1 MKVLT
6 FIIKSAVTACLVAAT
21 TGCYRNVVSG
31 EVVDMMGEALPGVA
45 VTVPGTPYQ
54 DLTNT
59 LGLYAVRVEPGRTK
73 LKFSKTGYTSSELM
87 LEEVVRGRRKAP
99 VVTLWNL
106 PRGKGVFF
114 LEGNRYHAIESVRP
128 GTYGKFLG
136 TEAAPQTMTSDARP
150 RIIAH
155 RMPETGA
162 TLVRM
167 DFFPVTVPQP
177 DNTGGIYDIWAPR
190 ETWPLVSEVID
201 MPDKVLVELKLQSDL
216 EPGAYAIHWGAL
228 DTARPREPEM
238 YFFTFEPEEDRH
250 EVQPNESSD
259 RHEGEAD
266 DKNAVETPKK
276 SDASESG
283 LALPD
288 LSDAGT

>member
-1 MKVLT
+1 MRDVTL
-6 FIIKSAVTACLVAAT
+6 IIKAVAAVLLVTAT

-31 EVVDMMGEALPGVA
+31 EVVDMLGEALPGVA

-59 LGLYAVRVEPGRTK
+59 LGAYAVRVEPGHTT
-73 LKFSKTGYTSSELM
+73 LKFSKTGYTSSELL
-87 LEEVVRGRRKAP
+87 LEESVKGRWKAP
-99 VVTLWNL
+99 VITLWNL

-136 TEAAPQTMTSDARP
+136 TEVAPQTTTSNARP

-167 DFFPVTVPQP
+167 DYFPVTVPQP

-190 ETWPLVSEVID
+190 ETLPLVSEVID
-201 MPDKVLVELKLQSDL
+201 MPDKLLVELKLQSDL
-216 EPGAYAIHWGAL
+216 EPGVYAIHWGAL

-238 YFFTFEPEEDRH
+238 YFFSFESDEDEHGVPPQGASAEHRT
-250 EVQPNESSD
+250 EAGD
-259 RHEGEAD
+259 RNAGEAPGTNGATGQD
-266 DKNAVETPKK
+266 
-276 SDASESG
+276 

-288 LSDAGT
+288 LSDEGT